1 MTLVN
6 HDQKPA
12 SGAVVIVPAG
22 RWWAGPAAVA
32 ILGAVVM
39 VAIRIPLL
47 SAVSGDYTA
56 FVGPWYDHLKNNGG
70 FAAVGDNFSNYN
82 PPYLYLLAATTYLPI
97 PKMIAIKSIS
107 IIFDLVMA
115 FFAYKLVALRR
126 PGWLPA
132 VASTVVLAAPTV
144 VLNGAD
150 WAQCD
155 SIYTAFCL
163 GSMYFLLRRRPY
175 WAAVLF
181 GLAFAF
187 KLQAIFFA
195 PVAVIVLVV
204 QRERIRRIVVAVL
217 ITPVVFAVMLL
228 PALFAGANL
237 SDLLAVYPNQIS
249 GGGIGAISGG
259 GGRGGGGGASGGY
272 SGGGRAAGGGMGG
285 GAGAGQGAGGSSSRA
300 GYRGGLTYDAPSFY
314 QWLPTTAASWW
325 KYVGLT
331 LTAVSIV
338 AVGVLA
344 WFRRQAATPA
354 RLMLLASTLLIVIPF
369 LLPGM
374 HERYFYLADVFTI
387 VTSFFVRRF
396 WPVAVLVQLGSL
408 LSYIPY
414 LWSTTVVPF
423 AVLAAVEAVAATAA
437 ATMLVRALRQPV
449 NVAEPE
455 LVPR

>member
-6 HDQKPA
+6 HDQKPV
-12 SGAVVIVPAG
+12 SGTVAIVPAG
-22 RWWAGPAAVA
+22 RWWAGPAAAA

-47 SAVSGDYTA
+47 SATSGDYTA
-56 FVGPWYDHLKNNGG
+56 FVSPWYDHLKNNGG

-82 PPYLYLLAATTYLPI
+82 PPYLYLLAAATYLPI
-97 PKMIAIKSIS
+97 PKIIAIKSIS
-107 IIFDLVMA
+107 IIFDLLMA

-163 GSMYFLLRRRPY
+163 GSMYFLLRRKPY
-175 WAAVLF
+175 WAAVFF
-181 GLAFAF
+181 GIAFAF
-187 KLQAIFFA
+187 KLQAVFFA
-195 PVAVIVLVV
+195 PVAVIVLIV

-217 ITPVVFAVMLL
+217 ITPVVFAIMLL

-237 SDLLAVYPNQIS
+237 SDLLAVYPNQIT
-249 GGGIGAISGG
+249 GGGVGGAG
-259 GGRGGGGGASGGY
+259 GGGGGAGGGG
-272 SGGGRAAGGGMGG
+272 GGGRPAGSGTGGRFGSGQVAGGF
-285 GAGAGQGAGGSSSRA
+285 ASTSAS
-300 GYRGGLTYDAPSFY
+300 YRGGLTYNAPSFY

-331 LTAVSIV
+331 LTAISIM
-338 AVGVLA
+338 AVGVLG

-414 LWSTTVVPF
+414 LWHTTVVPF

-437 ATMLVRALRQPV
+437 ATILVRALRQPV
-449 NVAEPE
+449 EAAAPE
-455 LVPR
+455 LMTT